1 MTYLLKVNHQLYC
14 NSNATALFTI
24 LVITI
29 IPYNLFNHWDRLYPI
44 SKLLRMKKIILLL
57 TLIPFIGMS
66 QKNVMNAQRVFVK
79 MDKVLEFE
87 KGISAHAQKYHTG
100 EFSWRISEI
109 VSGPDAGGY
118 QISEGPSSWD
128 AIDSRG
134 NLGNEHNIDWNKNV
148 AIYLTER
155 GGQSYSTYQDSIST
169 IALNDWSDKI
179 SITHY
184 VTKIGHGYNM
194 WTLLENLRPVW
205 KALGQSVAVF
215 ASSSS
220 GPNQY
225 AVVTRYKNG
234 LKDRE
239 LSNNNLFK
247 KQYEL
252 IHGNFAYTGFT
263 ETMRNSVAEVWHELL
278 FYRKDLSSK

>member
-1 MTYLLKVNHQLYC
+1 
-14 NSNATALFTI
+14 
-24 LVITI
+24 
-29 IPYNLFNHWDRLYPI
+29 
-44 SKLLRMKKIILLL
+44 MKKIILLL

-66 QKNVMNAQRVFVK
+66 QKNVMNAQRVFAK

-100 EFSWRISEI
+100 EWSWRISEI

-184 VTKIGHGYNM
+184 IQKIGYGTKM
-194 WTLLENLRPVW
+194 WNLLENLSPVW
-205 KALGQSVAVF
+205 KAMGQSVAVF
-215 ASSSS
+215 ASNNS
-220 GPNQY
+220 GPVQY
-225 AVVTRYKNG
+225 AVVKRYPNG
-234 LKDRE
+234 LKQ
-239 LSNNNLFK
+239 LSKNSNSEFK

-252 IHGNFAYTGFT
+252 IHGNFSYEGYTDI
-263 ETMRNSVAEVWHELL
+263 MQNYVAEQWSELL

>member
-1 MTYLLKVNHQLYC
+1 MKIIIYLLL
-14 NSNATALFTI
+14 
-24 LVITI
+24 LV
-29 IPYNLFNHWDRLYPI
+29 
-44 SKLLRMKKIILLL
+44 
-57 TLIPFIGMS
+57 PFFGIS
-66 QKNVMNAQRVFVK
+66 QKNVIYTQRVFPKV
-79 MDKVLEFE
+79 DKVLEFE
-87 KGISAHAQKYHTG
+87 KAISAHAQKYHTG
-100 EFSWRISEI
+100 EWSWRISEI
-109 VSGPDAGGY
+109 ESGKDAGGY
-118 QISEGPSSWD
+118 QITEGPSSWD

-134 NLGNEHNIDWNKNV
+134 NLGAEHNNDYHKNV

-155 GGQSYSTYQDSIST
+155 GSSGYSTYQDSIST
-169 IALNDWSDKI
+169 SVLNDWSEKF

-184 VTKIGHGYNM
+184 VTKIGYGYNI
-194 WTLLENLRPVW
+194 WTLFVNLRPVW

-234 LKDRE
+234 LKDRA
-239 LSNNNLFK
+239 LINNNLLL

-252 IHGNFAYTGFT
+252 IHGNFSFQGYT
-263 ETMRNSVAEVWHELL
+263 ETMRSSVEEHWYELL

>member
-1 MTYLLKVNHQLYC
+1 
-14 NSNATALFTI
+14 
-24 LVITI
+24 
-29 IPYNLFNHWDRLYPI
+29 
-44 SKLLRMKKIILLL
+44 MKKFLLLL
-57 TLIPFIGMS
+57 TLVPFLGMS
-66 QKNVMNAQRVFVK
+66 QKNVMNTHRVFAK
-79 MDKVLEFE
+79 KDKVLEFE
-87 KGISAHAQKYHTG
+87 KAVSNHYQKYHTG
-100 EFSWRISEI
+100 EWSGRIFEI
-109 VSGPDAGGY
+109 ASGPDAGGY
-118 QISEGPSSWD
+118 QISEGPNSWET
-128 AIDSRG
+128 IDSRG
-134 NLGNEHNIDWNKNV
+134 DLGNEHTIDWNKNV
-148 AIYLTER
+148 TIYLTDR
-155 GGQSYSTYQDSIST
+155 GSSSYGTYQDSIST

-234 LKDRE
+234 LKDRV

-252 IHGNFAYTGFT
+252 IHGNFSFQGYT
-263 ETMRNSVAEVWHELL
+263 ETMRSSVEEHWSEIL